1 MVMPSAMHCDNEP
14 RLLMSLGIGCGL
26 VYGQG
31 TLIVAAYLGLD
42 DTRCRGLVAVIFAA
56 GVVSRCVAGLDVPL
70 AQHACV

>member
-1 MVMPSAMHCDNEP
+1 MPAHMHCDNYP

-56 GVVSRCVAGLDVPL
+56 GVLLRCVAGLDG
-70 AQHACV
+70 AMSADA